1 MAKQPTYTRQQV
13 IDIVRELDLFKV
25 DYFKSARSV
34 AKESIFDHGD
44 VCIMRELQLFAA
56 AIAEHAITLERKRIL
71 ALLAAER
78 KVHSPTAAA
87 NNGRQSDFAFGSVTV
102 VERLEQEIIRKRMSE

>member
-1 MAKQPTYTRQQV
+1 MATKRTSYTREQLLTLAKQ
-13 IDIVRELDLFKV
+13 LNLFKV
-25 DYFKSARSV
+25 DHFKGARSIPM
-34 AKESIFDHGD
+34 ESIFDHGD

-87 NNGRQSDFAFGSVTV
+87 NNGRQSDFAFGSLTV
-102 VERLEQEIIRKRMSE
+102 VERLEQEIHKRMS